1 MAKLSYKVSYYIFYV
16 LIALILV
23 VLGLFFMVGYN
34 NPMGEHNAPEHTET
48 LMFLM
53 YAMLTVCVLVTVLG
67 GLAQFAASL
76 KDDPKGA
83 VKSLVAVALFAAVLI
98 GAYVM
103 GSEEPLT
110 MADGSQFTDVTML
123 KLSDMMIYAIY
134 LLLGVTGIA
143 TLVNLSG
150 IFKR

>member
-16 LIALILV
+16 LVVLILV
-23 VLGLFFMVGYN
+23 TLGLFFGVGYN
-34 NPMGEHNAPEHTET
+34 NPMGEYNAPEHTET

-53 YAMLTVCVLVTVLG
+53 YAMFAVCVLVTILG
-67 GLAQFAASL
+67 GLAQFATGL

-83 VKSLVAVALFAAVLI
+83 MKSVLALVLFAAVLI

-103 GSEEPLT
+103 GSDEPLM
-110 MADGSQFTDVTML
+110 MADGTEFTDATML

-134 LLLGVTGIA
+134 LLLGVAGIA

>member
-23 VLGLFFMVGYN
+23 VLGLFFGVGYN
-34 NPMGEHNAPEHTET
+34 NPMGDYNAPQHTET
-48 LMFLM
+48 LIFLI
-53 YAMLTVCVLVTVLG
+53 YGFLALCLLVTVLG
-67 GLAQFAASL
+67 GLAQFALSL

-83 VKSLVAVALFAAVLI
+83 VKSLVAIALFAGVLV

-103 GSEEPLT
+103 GSDEPLT
-110 MADGSQFTDVTML
+110 MASGETFTDATML
-123 KLSDMMIYAIY
+123 KLSDMMLYAIY
-134 LLLGVTGIA
+134 LLLAVTGVA
-143 TLVNLSG
+143 TLLNLFG

>member
-16 LIALILV
+16 LIAAILV
-23 VLGLFFMVGYN
+23 VLGLFFGVGYN
-34 NPMGEHNAPEHTET
+34 NPMGDYNAPQHTET
-48 LMFLM
+48 LIFLM
-53 YAMLTVCVLVTVLG
+53 YGFLALCLLVTVLG
-67 GLAQFAASL
+67 GIAQFALSL

-83 VKSLVAVALFAAVLI
+83 VKSLLAIALFAGVLV

-103 GSEEPLT
+103 GSDEPLK
-110 MADGSQFTDVTML
+110 MASGEVYTDATML
-123 KLSDMMIYAIY
+123 KLSDMMLYAIY
-134 LLLGVTGIA
+134 LLAGVAGVA

>member
-16 LIALILV
+16 LVALILV
-23 VLGLFFMVGYN
+23 TLGLFFGVGYN
-34 NPMGEHNAPEHTET
+34 NPMGEYNAPEHTET

-53 YAMLTVCVLVTVLG
+53 YAMFAVCVLVTILG
-67 GLAQFAASL
+67 GLAQFATGL

-83 VKSLVAVALFAAVLI
+83 MKSVLALVLFAAVLI

-103 GSEEPLT
+103 GSDEPLM
-110 MADGSQFTDVTML
+110 MADGTEFTDTTML

-134 LLLGVTGIA
+134 LLLGVAGIA

>member
-23 VLGLFFMVGYN
+23 VLGMFFGVGYN
-34 NPMGEHNAPEHTET
+34 NPMGEYNAPEHTET
-48 LMFLM
+48 LIFLM
-53 YAMLTVCVLVTVLG
+53 YALFAVCVLVTILG
-67 GLAQFAASL
+67 GLAQFFAGL
-76 KDDPKGA
+76 KDDPKGTM
-83 VKSLVAVALFAAVLI
+83 KSLLALILFVAVLV

-103 GSEEPLT
+103 GSGEPLM
-110 MADGSQFTDVTML
+110 MADGTEFTDVTML
-123 KLSDMMIYAIY
+123 KLSDMMLYAIY
-134 LLLGVTGIA
+134 LLVGVAGFA

>member
-1 MAKLSYKVSYYIFYV
+1 MAKLTYKVSYYIFYV

-23 VLGLFFMVGYN
+23 VLGLFFGVGYN
-34 NPMGEHNAPEHTET
+34 NPMGDYNAPQHTET
-48 LMFLM
+48 LIFLI
-53 YAMLTVCVLVTVLG
+53 YGFLALCLLVTVLG
-67 GLAQFAASL
+67 GLAQFALSL

-83 VKSLVAVALFAAVLI
+83 VKSLVAIALFAGVLV

-103 GSEEPLT
+103 GSDEPLT
-110 MADGSQFTDVTML
+110 MASGETFTDATML
-123 KLSDMMIYAIY
+123 KLSDMMLYAIY
-134 LLLGVTGIA
+134 LLLAVTGVA

>member
-1 MAKLSYKVSYYIFYV
+1 
-16 LIALILV
+16 LI

-34 NPMGEHNAPEHTET
+34 NPMGEYNAPEHTET

-53 YAMLTVCVLVTVLG
+53 YAMLAVCVLVTVLG

>member
-16 LIALILV
+16 LVALILV
-23 VLGLFFMVGYN
+23 TLGLFFGVGYN
-34 NPMGEHNAPEHTET
+34 NPMGEYNAPEHTET

-53 YAMLTVCVLVTVLG
+53 YAMLAVCVLVTVLG

>member
-34 NPMGEHNAPEHTET
+34 NPMGEYNAPEHTET

-53 YAMLTVCVLVTVLG
+53 YAMLAVCVLVTVLG
-67 GLAQFAASL
+67 GLAQFATGL

-83 VKSLVAVALFAAVLI
+83 VKSLVALALFAAVLI
-98 GAYVM
+98 GAYAM
-103 GSEEPLT
+103 GSAEPLT
-110 MADGSQFTDVTML
+110 LGDGKVFEDVTML
-123 KLSDMMIYAIY
+123 KLSDMMIYSIY
-134 LLLGVTGIA
+134 LLLTVAGVA

>member
-23 VLGLFFMVGYN
+23 VLGMFFGVGYN
-34 NPMGEHNAPEHTET
+34 NPMGEYNAPEHTET
-48 LMFLM
+48 LIFLM
-53 YAMLTVCVLVTVLG
+53 YALFAVCVLVTVLG
-67 GLAQFAASL
+67 GLAQFVTGL

-83 VKSLVAVALFAAVLI
+83 MKSLVALILFAAVLV

-103 GSEEPLT
+103 GSDEPLM
-110 MADGSQFTDVTML
+110 MADGTEFTDATML

-134 LLLGVTGIA
+134 LLLGVAGVA

>member
-34 NPMGEHNAPEHTET
+34 NPMGEYNAPEHTET
-48 LMFLM
+48 LIFLM

-67 GLAQFAASL
+67 GLAQFATSL

-83 VKSLVAVALFAAVLI
+83 VKSLVALALFAAVLI